1 MKFMPP
7 TPLIALVSVK
17 VMGGTAW
24 QHIYMVQG
32 STACLTVLPHLIDL
46 SDFIG
51 PGSPVAFS
59 GPGEMCVNLTIQMDM
74 ALENDEKFHI
84 LLTSRQSSVNV
95 LLNTATVVIT
105 DIQGEALM
113 CSEPK

>member
-1 MKFMPP
+1 MGQESTTFFTIPP
-7 TPLIALVSVK
+7 RP
-17 VMGGTAW
+17 
-24 QHIYMVQG
+24 
-32 STACLTVLPHLIDL
+32 IDL

-51 PGSPVAFS
+51 PGSAVVFN

-84 LLTSRQSSVNV
+84 LLTSQQSSVNV

-105 DIQGEALM
+105 DIQGEAALM
-113 CSEPK
+113 CSEPMILKSSLHGFTSNNLQIEAP